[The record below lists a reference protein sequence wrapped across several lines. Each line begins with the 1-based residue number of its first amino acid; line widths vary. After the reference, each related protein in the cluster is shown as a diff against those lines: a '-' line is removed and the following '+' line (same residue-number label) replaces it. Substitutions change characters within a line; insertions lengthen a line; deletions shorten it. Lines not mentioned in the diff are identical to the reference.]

1 MVDFIGIGAQKAATT
16 WLWSMLRQHP
26 EVKFSPLK
34 EVHYFDVL
42 YLGMGREERMRAIR
56 RSVDREIERL
66 DQDSESGRDRLAWL
80 LRVKDES
87 FAFTDAWYRHLFNT
101 PGGGVTGDI
110 TPFYCALPDEG
121 IRHVR
126 RLAPQAR
133 LIYMIRDPLARG
145 LSSLRYG
152 TRNGQSP
159 ERVFSSRR
167 FFARGDYRSNIP
179 RWESHFAPSQ
189 ILYLP
194 FGDVKARPLELLR
207 QVEQHIGVAPFDGYR
222 ATDEAVNVSAGIE
235 LVITEELARKVATV
249 FAGQR
254 EFLEQRFGSDFVARI
269 S

>member
-26 EVKFSPLK
+26 GVRFSPLK

-56 RSVDREIERL
+56 RSVDREIARL
-66 DQDSESGRDRLAWL
+66 DGASESGRDRLAWL
-80 LRVKDES
+80 LKVKDES
-87 FAFTDAWYRHLFNT
+87 FVFTDAWYEHLFET
-101 PGGGVTGDI
+101 SDGALTGDI

-121 IRHVR
+121 IKHVR

-133 LIYMIRDPLARG
+133 LIYMIRDPVERG
-145 LSSLRYG
+145 LSALRYG

-159 ERVFSSRR
+159 ERVFASKR
-167 FFARGDYRSNIP
+167 FLARGDYRANIP
-179 RWESHFAPSQ
+179 RWESHFDPGQ

-194 FGDVKARPLELLR
+194 FGDVKVRPLDILR
-207 QVEQHIGVAPFDGYR
+207 KVESHIGITAFDGYR
-222 ATDEAVNVSAGIE
+222 HAEAAVNTSGSIE
-235 LVITEELARKVATV
+235 ATISDELAQKVAKV

-254 EFLEQRFGSDFVARI
+254 EFLERRFGGDFVARI